1 MGRRIQFFSFFSRG
15 RQKLPP
21 APEPPAAAVVSAAA
35 ISATN
40 GAQPAG
46 AASSPSLV
54 PVAIRSLTR
63 YQHDPAFKNFQ
74 WKLRHPPRT
83 AAARGRSRADDD
95 ARRQKP
101 RNP

>member
-1 MGRRIQFFSFFSRG
+1 MGLRFQLFRRGGKKQ
-15 RQKLPP
+15 PP

-35 ISATN
+35 VSAAD
-40 GAQPAG
+40 GAQAAG
-46 AASSPSLV
+46 AASAPSPV

-83 AAARGRSRADDD
+83 GATRGRRRADD
-95 ARRQKP
+95 AQRQVP
-101 RNP
+101 RTP